1 MGIKKKFLADYGE
14 EIHGDLD
21 VTGDVSISGGLSV
34 LGTTTTIDSVTKSV
48 DTSMFEL
55 ANANTSN
62 DLIDFGIY
70 GNYNDGLSDGGAS
83 EFSGLFRDATDS
95 TWKLFDGLEIE
106 PTTTVNTEG
115 TGWSYA
121 DLKVGDLESTGTLT
135 AVGPL
140 NLQNLRMDANN
151 TLTTT
156 ATDEVTLDS
165 FPLLS
170 YRSGKYHV
178 QASQGTNFHACEIMV
193 IHDSSNATHQVYGSV
208 HTNGELFTTTVDTN
222 SGNVRLKVTPS
233 SSNSTVFKIS
243 RNLLTV

>member
-1 MGIKKKFLADYGE
+1 
-14 EIHGDLD
+14 
-21 VTGDVSISGGLSV
+21 
-34 LGTTTTIDSVTKSV
+34 
-48 DTSMFEL
+48 
-55 ANANTSN
+55 
-62 DLIDFGIY
+62 
-70 GNYNDGLSDGGAS
+70 
-83 EFSGLFRDATDS
+83 
-95 TWKLFDGLEIE
+95 
-106 PTTTVNTEG
+106 
-115 TGWSYA
+115 
-121 DLKVGDLESTGTLT
+121 
-135 AVGPL
+135 
-140 NLQNLRMDANN
+140 MDANN

-193 IHDSSNATHQVYGSV
+193 IHDSSNATHEVYGSV

>member
-14 EIHGDLD
+14 EIIGDLE
-21 VTGDVSISGGLSV
+21 VTGDVSISGGLTV

-55 ANANTSN
+55 ANANTVD
-62 DLIDFGIY
+62 DLIDFGMY

-135 AVGPL
+135 AEIL

-156 ATDEVTLDS
+156 ATDEVVLDS
-165 FPLLS
+165 FPSLS

-193 IHDSSNATHQVYGSV
+193 IHNSSSATHEVYGSV
-208 HTNGELFTTTVDTN
+208 HTNGELFTTSVDTN
-222 SGNVRLKVTPS
+222 SGDVRLKVTPS
-233 SSNSTVFKIS
+233 SSSSTVFKIS